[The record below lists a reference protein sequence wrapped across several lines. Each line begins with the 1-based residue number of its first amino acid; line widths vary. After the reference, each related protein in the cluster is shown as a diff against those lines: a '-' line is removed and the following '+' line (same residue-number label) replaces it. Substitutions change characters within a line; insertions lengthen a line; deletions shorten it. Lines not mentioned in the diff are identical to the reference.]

1 MFAAGE
7 GMVKEGVLP
16 LSGKRKPWDGLEL
29 PGTVFQ
35 FTVGLVEKKFVAVC
49 VLNMC

>member
-29 PGTVFQ
+29 PVMAFQ
-35 FTVGLVEKKFVAVC
+35 FRVGLVERKLWLC